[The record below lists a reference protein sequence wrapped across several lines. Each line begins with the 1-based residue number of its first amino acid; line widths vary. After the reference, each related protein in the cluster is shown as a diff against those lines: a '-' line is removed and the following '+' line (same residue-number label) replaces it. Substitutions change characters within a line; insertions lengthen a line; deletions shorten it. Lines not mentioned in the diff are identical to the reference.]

1 MKHRTVRVAVLA
13 AVALGLTLAQQAC
26 ANGVEDSSAS
36 APTAQAKA
44 VSKTSAPATTGT
56 TGSQKG
62 GSAAGSHVTVP
73 VCRSQDMTAEV
84 TFQPERVAGNTR
96 MGLVTLTNRSKRT
109 CKLDGRAAISLT
121 DASDS
126 VVDVPVKN
134 VAEPGVAVPTTLK
147 PGRAAFEGIKWTVC
161 DKADSSC
168 GVGNGMRFNLEASTD
183 GPAAKLIGF
192 PAGEKS
198 DITMKSLIIG
208 TLQPSTQGVVAW

>member
-13 AVALGLTLAQQAC
+13 AAALGLALAQQAC

-36 APTAQAKA
+36 APAAQAKA

-56 TGSQKG
+56 KGSRSS
-62 GSAAGSHVTVP
+62 GSAGGSHVTVP
-73 VCRSQDMTAEV
+73 VCRSQDMVAEV

-96 MGLVTLTNRSKRT
+96 MALVALTNKSKRT
-109 CKLDGRAAISLT
+109 CTLDGRAAISLT
-121 DASDS
+121 DASGS
-126 VVDVPVKN
+126 VVGVPVKN
-134 VAEPGVAVPTTLK
+134 VAEPGAAVPITLK

-161 DKADSSC
+161 DKAATSC
-168 GVGNGMRFNLEASTD
+168 GVGNGMLFNLEASTD

-192 PAGEKS
+192 PAAEKS
-198 DITMKSLIIG
+198 DITMKSLSIG